1 VEVTRGVVVMVA
13 NGVAPE
19 VNGEVDM
26 VEMLVAMEAGEV
38 MAEVMTKGTEAVAME
53 VMVVTPAD
61 PEAKPQEVCP
71 GVCGVASKCEVGV
84 AAAATVDAV
93 APQETSLIRER
104 GIKNK
109 EKKKKLQNMLFP
121 HSESALFKFKKTKQ
135 QAKTITK
142 YLQL

>member
-1 VEVTRGVVVMVA
+1 MVA

-109 EKKKKLQNMLFP
+109 EKKRNFKTCFFPTLNLLCSSSKKQNKQKQLP
-121 HSESALFKFKKTKQ
+121 NTYNCKEQKKK
-135 QAKTITK
+135 
-142 YLQL
+142 

>member
-1 VEVTRGVVVMVA
+1 MEA

-38 MAEVMTKGTEAVAME
+38 MVVVMIKGTEAVAME

-71 GVCGVASKCEVGV
+71 GVCGVASKCVVGV
-84 AAAATVDAV
+84 AAATVDAV

-135 QAKTITK
+135 AKTITK

>member
-1 VEVTRGVVVMVA
+1 MVA

-109 EKKKKLQNMLFP
+109 EKKETSKHAFSPL
-121 HSESALFKFKKTKQ
+121 
-135 QAKTITK
+135 
-142 YLQL
+142 

>member
-1 VEVTRGVVVMVA
+1 MVA

-38 MAEVMTKGTEAVAME
+38 MVVAMIKGTEAVAME

-109 EKKKKLQNMLFP
+109 EKKRNFKTCFFP
-121 HSESALFKFKKTKQ
+121 TLNLLCSSSKKTKQ